1 MKRYSLTTGTN
12 ESIWE
17 AHFRELIAFRKKH
30 GHARVPVRF
39 AGNPRLGFWLSNQR
53 QTEARG
59 KLLPERRAAL
69 RRVGV
74 VFDIQEAQWNASFA
88 ALVEFKRRHGHT
100 RVPRHCRKPHG
111 LGGWV
116 ARQRHL
122 FHTGKIPEKYRQRL
136 DEMGF
141 DWHPGDFGWRQNCAR
156 LAEFRKVHGHCNVTS
171 NTALGQWVGEQRNR
185 QRQGE
190 LAPEQIK
197 QLDAFGFHWVKP
209 FVFGPELEAC
219 WRKRVRALK
228 AFKKKHG
235 HCQVSQPEHRR
246 YGLGVWVSNVRT
258 AYHRGKL
265 REDRIREL
273 DALGFAWKPEN
284 LCWEGHFVEL
294 AAFKRRHGHCR
305 VPQLY
310 AANLAL
316 GAFVAAARQSRRA
329 GTLNRDQIRRLDG
342 LGFVWEPMK
351 STWNR
356 RFDHSQVRTVAGSEL
371 TDAGG
376 LRMILRYGR
385 NRIFKTAA

>member
-1 MKRYSLTTGTN
+1 
-12 ESIWE
+12 
-17 AHFRELIAFRKKH
+17 
-30 GHARVPVRF
+30 
-39 AGNPRLGFWLSNQR
+39 
-53 QTEARG
+53 
-59 KLLPERRAAL
+59 
-69 RRVGV
+69 
-74 VFDIQEAQWNASFA
+74 
-88 ALVEFKRRHGHT
+88 
-100 RVPRHCRKPHG
+100 
-111 LGGWV
+111 
-116 ARQRHL
+116 
-122 FHTGKIPEKYRQRL
+122 
-136 DEMGF
+136 MGF

-329 GTLNRDQIRRLDG
+329 GTLSRDQIRRLDG
-342 LGFVWEPMK
+342 LGFDWEPMK
-351 STWNR
+351 STWKW
-356 RFDHSQVRTVAGSEL
+356 RFAELVLFHRQHGHWRVPQRGAQRVLASFVARLRKQKRHGRLSPERMATLDALGFVWQPVWGGSKL
-371 TDAGG
+371 HGVS
-376 LRMILRYGR
+376 
-385 NRIFKTAA
+385 NQ